1 MLGVNSADG
10 GNRAAVTSGSTKRT
24 GALYYT
30 AHYPKFG
37 FTLAEVLIT
46 LGIIGIV
53 AAMTLPSLVQSHK
66 EKQTVAQLKKFYST
80 ISNAMLLAYN
90 EHGPLEDWGI
100 VDGGSSEEEYAEGNA
115 FKNKF
120 IYNLKPYLN
129 ILSFCEFGNSSCEK
143 EPYSMKSLDGTIHTL
158 AGVKFLPH
166 LVLADGST
174 INHLW
179 FSKASQYGEI
189 YVDLNGA
196 KAPNTL
202 GIDIFVF
209 GIFEN
214 KLIPYGLTHIDKFKQ
229 FRFENLCSLKVKNR
243 MNGYGCAA
251 WVIFEENM
259 QYLKCNDLSFN
270 GKKKC
275 K

>member
-1 MLGVNSADG
+1 MIYSNPGRGGQSRFLSDAGFLG
-10 GNRAAVTSGSTKRT
+10 R
-24 GALYYT
+24 
-30 AHYPKFG
+30 FG

-53 AAMTLPSLVQSHK
+53 AAMTLPALVQSHK
-66 EKQTVAQLKKFYST
+66 EKQTVAQLKKFYSV

-90 EHGPLEDWGI
+90 QYGPLEDWGVTGI
-100 VDGGSSEEEYAEGNA
+100 EGNEEA
-115 FKNKF
+115 NAKGNDFKNKF
-120 IYNLKPYLN
+120 INNLKPYLK
-129 ILSFCEFGNSSCEK
+129 IIRFCEFGDSSCEK
-143 EPYSMKSLDGTIHTL
+143 DDYSVKSLDGTTHTVT
-158 AGVKFLPH
+158 ATKFLPH
-166 LVLADGST
+166 VVLADGTT

-179 FSKASQYGEI
+179 FTGDKYTRKYGEI

-202 GIDIFVF
+202 GVDIFVF
-209 GIFEN
+209 GIYEN
-214 KLIPYGLTHIDKFKQ
+214 KLIPYGIEHTDLGGNFA
-229 FRFENLCSLKVKNR
+229 FEKMCSKSVKNR

-251 WVIFEENM
+251 WVIFEENLE
-259 QYLKCNDLSFN
+259 YLKCNDLSFD

>member
-1 MLGVNSADG
+1 MKKKNA
-10 GNRAAVTSGSTKRT
+10 
-24 GALYYT
+24 
-30 AHYPKFG
+30 

-53 AAMTLPSLVQSHK
+53 AAMTLPALVQSHK
-66 EKQTVAQLKKFYST
+66 EKQTVAQLKKFYSVM
-80 ISNAMLLAYN
+80 SNAMMLAYN
-90 EHGPLEDWGI
+90 EYGPLDDWG
-100 VDGGSSEEEYAEGNA
+100 VTGMGGSEESMLEGNA

-120 IYNLKPYLN
+120 INNLKPYLN
-129 ILSFCEFGNSSCEK
+129 VLSFCEFGDSSCEK
-143 EPYSMKSLDGTIHTL
+143 KDYSVRSLDGTSHTVG
-158 AGVKFLPH
+158 GVKFVPH
-166 LVLADGST
+166 LVLSDGST

-179 FSKASQYGEI
+179 FSSNSTIYGEI
-189 YVDLNGA
+189 YVDLNGV

-209 GIFEN
+209 GIYKN
-214 KLIPYGLTHIDKFKQ
+214 KLVPYGIENTDKFMGFTFDK
-229 FRFENLCSLKVKNR
+229 LCSLDVTNR